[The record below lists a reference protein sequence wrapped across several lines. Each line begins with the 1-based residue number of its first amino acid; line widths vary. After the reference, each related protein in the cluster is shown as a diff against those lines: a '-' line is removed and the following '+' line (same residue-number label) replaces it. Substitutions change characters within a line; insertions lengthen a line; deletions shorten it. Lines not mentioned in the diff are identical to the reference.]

1 MSVWSSIKEELEAI
15 AAGGVLHPADV
26 VEAARNPN
34 SAMHNQFEW
43 DDSEAAEAYRL
54 QQARALIRRVKVN
67 VVRSD
72 QEVVHIP
79 SFTRLGSAP
88 GYVETQ
94 VIVGAT
100 GQLAAAILTLTQCA
114 TMLRNLGMPEMDS
127 LIASIERTKA
137 ELSALLRKSE
147 AV

>member
-1 MSVWSSIKEELEAI
+1 MSVWTAIKEELEAI
-15 AAGGVLHPADV
+15 MVGGVLSPANV
-26 VEAARNPN
+26 IEAARDPN
-34 SAMHNQFEW
+34 SAMHGQFEW
-43 DDSEAAEAYRL
+43 DDSEAAQAYRL

-79 SFTRLGSAP
+79 SFTRQASSP

-94 VIVGAT
+94 VIVGT
-100 GQLAAAILTLTQCA
+100 GGQLAAAIMTLTHCA
-114 TMLRNLGMPEMDS
+114 TMLRNLGMPEMDD
-127 LIASIERTKA
+127 LIASIEHTKA
-137 ELSALLRKSE
+137 ELTARLRGSE

>member
-1 MSVWSSIKEELEAI
+1 MSVWKAIKEELEAI
-15 AAGGVLHPADV
+15 MVGGVLSPADV
-26 VEAARNPN
+26 IDAARNPN
-34 SAMHNQFEW
+34 SAMHSQFEW
-43 DDSEAAEAYRL
+43 DDSEAAQAYRL

-79 SFTRLGSAP
+79 SFTRQASSP

-127 LIASIERTKA
+127 LIASIESTKA
-137 ELSALLRKSE
+137 ELSALLHKSE